1 MDPIRIANAAVDA
14 VSNLSGPAAYA
25 TIVGV
30 LFICGLGIPIP
41 EDITLLA
48 AGFLAG
54 MERISLTGAL
64 IAGFTGVMLGDALMF
79 FLGRRYG
86 KRIFS
91 LPGLRKFITPE
102 RILAA
107 EDKIRRNGPFICFVA
122 RFLPGLRSP
131 VFAMSGAL
139 GVKPSTFFML
149 DGFAA
154 LISVPVWVGLGYFF
168 GHNMDEARARAQ
180 EIQGYVLTGVI
191 LLVLSYV
198 VYRLLKRRS
207 VAPAVAETENRERV
221 HDRNP

>member
-1 MDPIRIANAAVDA
+1 MNPMRMANALLDA
-14 VSNLSGPAAYA
+14 VSNLSGLAAYA

-54 MERISLTGAL
+54 MDRISLTGAL
-64 IAGFTGVMLGDALMF
+64 IAGFSGVMLGDGLMF
-79 FLGRRYG
+79 FLGRRFG
-86 KRIFS
+86 KRIFQ

-102 RILAA
+102 RILLA
-107 EDKIRRNGPFICFVA
+107 EDKIRHNGPFICFVA

-139 GVKPSTFFML
+139 GVKPSTFFLL

-154 LISVPVWVGLGYFF
+154 LISVPVWVGLGYLF
-168 GHNMDEARARAQ
+168 GHNLEEAQARAQ
-180 EIQGYVLTGVI
+180 EVQGYVLTGVI
-191 LLVLSYV
+191 LLVFGYIA
-198 VYRLLKRRS
+198 YRLLKRRS
-207 VAPAVAETENRERV
+207 APPPVAEPEKSERI
-221 HDRNP
+221 HDRDA